1 MRSICVSTSSNNI
14 MATRMSDLDVNLDL
28 TDNDS
33 TGIEVEEEDEHSEAH
48 SSRDDEPGPSK
59 KAKTSKFK
67 GAAIYKSKFQK
78 SWTEKWPYIVDVT
91 GNPHQFKC
99 TICNR
104 QLSCAHMGISDVQ
117 RHIEKDIH
125 VKNAKSARSQSSLNF
140 VSVSSVTPLSDQ
152 VGYAQL

>member
-59 KAKTSKFK
+59 KAKTSV
-67 GAAIYKSKFQK
+67 S
-78 SWTEKWPYIVDVT
+78 V
-91 GNPHQFKC
+91 
-99 TICNR
+99 
-104 QLSCAHMGISDVQ
+104 ISDT
-117 RHIEKDIH
+117 
-125 VKNAKSARSQSSLNF
+125 SLRSGRLCTVVIPIMIIPTKYSFIYL
-140 VSVSSVTPLSDQ
+140 
-152 VGYAQL
+152 GYPC